1 MAKDL
6 PNEIR
11 QSHCEACAK
20 TAQVPTR
27 FALLWA
33 YRIFDLAHD
42 NPRTLFIGT
51 FVLAAGASCIAL
63 APIMVK
69 LSPLGPQASAFWRL
83 TFALPLL
90 GLWALIEAKKARDSD
105 TRPAMPWGLLILAGA
120 LFAGDLATWHASI
133 VRTSAANAT
142 FLSNLTPIVVVAFTW
157 VTTKALPSRAY
168 WAAVTLAL
176 LGSLALSGGA
186 PATNPERLVGDG
198 LAALTS
204 IWYGLYLLALTRMR
218 ADWGAGTIMF
228 FTSLVAMVICLVV
241 TLIAGEPILP
251 PPTGQSFISQW
262 WPLLVLGLL
271 AQVGGQ
277 GLLAVGFGMV
287 PTHIASVLI
296 LLQPVLVGF
305 LGWVWLHESLTPI
318 QVAGGALVLVG
329 IWLAKRAG

>member
-1 MAKDL
+1 M
-6 PNEIR
+6 
-11 QSHCEACAK
+11 
-20 TAQVPTR
+20 
-27 FALLWA
+27 
-33 YRIFDLAHD
+33 AHD
-42 NPRTLFIGT
+42 NPRSLFIGT

-83 TFALPLL
+83 AFALPLL
-90 GLWALIEAKKARDSD
+90 GLWALLEAKKTRGRD
-105 TRPAMPWGLLILAGA
+105 TRPAMPWGLLILAGV

-157 VTTKALPSRAY
+157 LTTRMLPSKAY
-168 WAAVTLAL
+168 WAGVALAL

-186 PATNPERLVGDG
+186 PETNPDRLVGDG

-204 IWYGLYLLALTRMR
+204 IWYGRYMLALTRMR

-228 FTSLVAMVICLVV
+228 FTSCVAMVICLAV

-251 PPTGQSFISQW
+251 PGTGQSFIGQW

-305 LGWVWLHESLTPI
+305 LGWLWLHESLTPI

>member
-1 MAKDL
+1 
-6 PNEIR
+6 
-11 QSHCEACAK
+11 
-20 TAQVPTR
+20 
-27 FALLWA
+27 LWA

-83 TFALPLL
+83 AFALPLL
-90 GLWALIEAKKARDSD
+90 GLWALIEAKKARGSD
-105 TRPAMPWGLLILAGA
+105 TRPSMPWGLLILAGV

-157 VTTKALPSRAY
+157 LTTKALPSKAY

-186 PATNPERLVGDG
+186 PATNPDRLVGDG

-204 IWYGLYLLALTRMR
+204 IWYGLYLLAVARMR
-218 ADWGAGTIMF
+218 TDWGAGTIMF
-228 FTSLVAMVICLVV
+228 FTSLVAMVICLAV

-251 PPTGQSFISQW
+251 PDTGQSFISQW

-305 LGWVWLHESLTPI
+305 LGWFWLQESLTPI